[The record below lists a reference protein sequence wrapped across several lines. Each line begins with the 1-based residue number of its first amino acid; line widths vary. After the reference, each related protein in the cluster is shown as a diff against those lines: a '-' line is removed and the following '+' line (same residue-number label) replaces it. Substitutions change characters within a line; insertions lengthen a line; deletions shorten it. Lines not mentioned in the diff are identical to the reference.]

1 MRLADSAV
9 ENLEPFLKPG
19 ANVLDVGEH
28 ALLSHRVTRGACRAL
43 FCVRARRLDDLPKL
57 TLSLSLAGSGSGYL
71 CGIFHSLVQP
81 GGTVLGIDHLDG
93 LVTMAR
99 RNLAND
105 PSTAPALCDDQDSPV
120 DPKVPNSKTMQ
131 VIKADGRMG
140 APKEFLPHGGWQVS
154 WTLAAMGQTPIG
166 GHVCIAVVDAL
177 TH

>member
-1 MRLADSAV
+1 MRQ
-9 ENLEPFLKPG
+9 
-19 ANVLDVGEH
+19 
-28 ALLSHRVTRGACRAL
+28 TRLRT
-43 FCVRARRLDDLPKL
+43 LDDLPKL
-57 TLSLSLAGSGSGYL
+57 TSSLPLAGSGSGYL

-99 RNLAND
+99 RNLMND

-154 WTLAAMGQTPIG
+154 RTFAAMRRVLASQPLFALIPA
-166 GHVCIAVVDAL
+166 IARLRNLQAGDPRWRRGSPSPATSHRPGAFL
-177 TH
+177 WLFQLASPSSARR